1 MLENNGGERMAR
13 IRDLPGAAWF
23 AIGLGAAALIVP
35 AAAVAAGNVGIIGS
49 NGNTAKVTTSGSL
62 QVAEA
67 TPAAFKEFIRFG
79 ITGATCMKV
88 ATVPA
93 HKGFVLKEAT
103 VDVWDDPSPG
113 AGQDVELF
121 TTKTCSGSSV
131 IFDVNPGSVG
141 AYQYAFEPG
150 FGVAPGHS
158 LYATAFGSI
167 GAETYLNGFYVN
179 PKAIHVNTPH
189 AVAGR
194 AVAQR

>member
-1 MLENNGGERMAR
+1 MAR

-49 NGNTAKVTTSGSL
+49 NGNTAKVTASGSL

-67 TPAAFKEFIRFG
+67 TPAAFKEYVHFG
-79 ITGATCMKV
+79 LASGVCTKV

-93 HKGFVLKEAT
+93 NKGFVLKEAT
-103 VDVWDDPSPG
+103 ADVWDDPSPG
-113 AGQDVELF
+113 SGQVVQLF
-121 TTKTCSGSSV
+121 TKKTCSDSSI
-131 IFDVNPGSVG
+131 IFDVNPASVG

-158 LYATAFGSI
+158 LYAAAFGSV

-189 AVAGR
+189 AVTGK
-194 AVAQR
+194 AVAQK

>member
-1 MLENNGGERMAR
+1 MSR
-13 IRDLPGAAWF
+13 IRDLPGAAWV
-23 AIGLGAAALIVP
+23 AVGLAAGALIVP

-67 TPAAFKEFIRFG
+67 TPASFKEYIRFG
-79 ITGATCMKV
+79 LIDSAGCVKV

-93 HKGFVLKEAT
+93 KKGFVLKELT

-113 AGQDVELF
+113 SGQDIEFF
-121 TTKTCSGSSV
+121 TTKTCTVRSI

-141 AYQYAFEPG
+141 AYQYAFNPG
-150 FGVAPGHS
+150 FGVARGHS
-158 LYATAFGSI
+158 LYAEAFGVS
-167 GAETYLNGFYVN
+167 GETYLNGFYVN

-189 AVAGR
+189 AVTGTAR
-194 AVAQR
+194 TQR